1 MDKDPSDPGFDP
13 LEEAQRQWLAHD
25 LGEDLAM
32 ATATSIIH
40 AQQVVTT
47 AIERALR
54 PLDLTFARYEILM
67 LLSFSRAGAL
77 PITKV
82 GERLL
87 VHPTGITKL
96 VDKLEAQGLVR
107 REPNPNDRRGVLAR
121 VTPEGRRV
129 GTRASKVLAGV
140 RFGADLPEEDLL
152 QLVDLLRRLRGAGRI
167 EG

>member
-1 MDKDPSDPGFDP
+1 MDEEDDDSRFDP
-13 LEEAQRQWLAHD
+13 LEEAQRQWVAHD

-47 AIERALR
+47 TIERALR

-67 LLSFSRAGAL
+67 LLSFSRSGAL

-107 REPNPNDRRGVLAR
+107 REPNPNDRRGVLVR
-121 VTPEGRRV
+121 VSPEGRRA
-129 GTRASKVLAGV
+129 GARASKVLAGV
-140 RFGADLPEEDLL
+140 RFGADLPDEDLL
-152 QLVDLLRRLRGAGRI
+152 QLVDLLRRLRRGHTL
-167 EG
+167 EP